1 MILQLVALFV
11 IVLVTLGIIRK
22 WVKKEVDNKL
32 MQCPNCRSSRIYPE
46 TDAIWSCANCSS
58 FSVVAEIRRGWY
70 LLIPSIK
77 EIYNFASI

>member
-32 MQCPNCRSSRIYPE
+32 MRCPNCRSNRIYPE
-46 TDAIWSCANCSS
+46 TDAIWSCANCNSL
-58 FSVVAEIRRGWY
+58 FSEN
-70 LLIPSIK
+70 SI
-77 EIYNFASI
+77 I